1 MRPNFCLLLASFAL
15 FLAAACGPAS
25 GGGDDASDAGPAA
38 PAAPTGLTVER
49 LGEGGHITW
58 TDASDDEDEFVI
70 HRKEGAGELAE
81 RARVPFNT
89 TQFHDEPLT
98 AGATYTY
105 MVMAVNA
112 AGESASSEVDYTHE

>member
-1 MRPNFCLLLASFAL
+1 MRVNPRLLLGSFVL
-15 FLAAACGPAS
+15 MLAAACGPATD
-25 GGGDDASDAGPAA
+25 GGDEPGDAA

-49 LGEGGHITW
+49 LGEGGHVTW
-58 TDASDDEDEFVI
+58 TDVSDDEDEFVI
-70 HRKEGAGELAE
+70 HRKEGAGEFAE

-98 AGATYTY
+98 DGATYTY

-112 AGESASSEVDYTHE
+112 AGENASSEVDYTHE